1 MGKTC
6 MPNHPHSLA
15 QLVLGWFYKNRWLL
29 LLAFLL
35 GAVAH
40 YQIWSNL
47 LQNPDSIWIGQVY
60 QADHWAWLPHWET
73 MQGRWGL
80 WAVDAARGGMN
91 VAALTALPM
100 LTLYTVAAV
109 LIADLFAI
117 QGIFARLLAVL
128 LVVCA
133 PSVAA
138 VETYRY
144 CSASYALSFLLAV
157 LAVCCVAFAFAEKY
171 PRCGVAVGTLCLML
185 SLSLYQP
192 GLQLAAGLSLLVLLR
207 QILHQRR
214 DASLLRRLLVMGV
227 SGTVLYFAVYK
238 LLLAVGG
245 LQAAGYGGADVFSLA
260 NILQNLR
267 QGIPQAY
274 LDFARYYGGHNIAAN
289 GFGGR
294 VVAVLLFAVGGTAVL
309 RLLWQQHSPAAAVQ
323 AVVCAA
329 LLPLAVNLM
338 GLLLPGNSLLLRTAG
353 GMLPVLPF
361 LLSVVQAAWPQGR
374 RAAVRRSAVWV
385 LALLMVRGYA
395 LQINADA
402 LTMLAYKNQYVT
414 VLRQIEAELTAMP
427 EYRTADSIAVLGRLP
442 SENCPLEP
450 LLKDMADPFAQDT
463 IFWGMAASDRAAWIN
478 GFYEELGWQPTFC
491 DEARCIEIAASDTFG
506 AMPCYP
512 ETGSVRVVDGVLVV
526 KVSS

>member
-1 MGKTC
+1 M
-6 MPNHPHSLA
+6 
-15 QLVLGWFYKNRWLL
+15 
-29 LLAFLL
+29 
-35 GAVAH
+35 
-40 YQIWSNL
+40 
-47 LQNPDSIWIGQVY
+47 
-60 QADHWAWLPHWET
+60 
-73 MQGRWGL
+73 
-80 WAVDAARGGMN
+80 
-91 VAALTALPM
+91 
-100 LTLYTVAAV
+100 
-109 LIADLFAI
+109 
-117 QGIFARLLAVL
+117 
-128 LVVCA
+128 
-133 PSVAA
+133 
-138 VETYRY
+138 
-144 CSASYALSFLLAV
+144 
-157 LAVCCVAFAFAEKY
+157 
-171 PRCGVAVGTLCLML
+171 
-185 SLSLYQP
+185 
-192 GLQLAAGLSLLVLLR
+192 
-207 QILHQRR
+207 
-214 DASLLRRLLVMGV
+214 
-227 SGTVLYFAVYK
+227 
-238 LLLAVGG
+238 
-245 LQAAGYGGADVFSLA
+245 
-260 NILQNLR
+260 
-267 QGIPQAY
+267 
-274 LDFARYYGGHNIAAN
+274 
-289 GFGGR
+289 
-294 VVAVLLFAVGGTAVL
+294 L

-361 LLSVVQAAWPQGR
+361 LLSVAQAAWPQGR

-402 LTMLAYKNQYVT
+402 LTMLAYKKQYVT

-442 SENCPLEP
+442 SENCPLKP

>member
-1 MGKTC
+1 MEKTC

-35 GAVAH
+35 GAAAH

-157 LAVCCVAFAFAEKY
+157 LAVCCVAFAFAEKH

-245 LQAAGYGGADVFSLA
+245 LQA
-260 NILQNLR
+260 
-267 QGIPQAY
+267 
-274 LDFARYYGGHNIAAN
+274 
-289 GFGGR
+289 
-294 VVAVLLFAVGGTAVL
+294 
-309 RLLWQQHSPAAAVQ
+309 
-323 AVVCAA
+323 VVCAA

-361 LLSVVQAAWPQGR
+361 LLSVAQAAWPQGR
-374 RAAVRRSAVWV
+374 RATVRRSAVWV

>member
-6 MPNHPHSLA
+6 MPNHLHSLA

-35 GAVAH
+35 GAAVH

-73 MQGRWGL
+73 MAGPLGSVGGRRCPGRHE
-80 WAVDAARGGMN
+80 RGGPDC
-91 VAALTALPM
+91 AAHADTVHSGGSFDCGIYLRYRVSLP
-100 LTLYTVAAV
+100 ACW
-109 LIADLFAI
+109 
-117 QGIFARLLAVL
+117 QCCWSSG
-128 LVVCA
+128 A

-157 LAVCCVAFAFAEKY
+157 LAVCCVAFAFAEKH

-289 GFGGR
+289 GFGVR

-309 RLLWQQHSPAAAVQ
+309 RLLWQQHSPAAAIQ

-361 LLSVVQAAWPQGR
+361 LLSVAQAAWR
-374 RAAVRRSAVWV
+374 RAAGTVRQA
-385 LALLMVRGYA
+385 RGLGA
-395 LQINADA
+395 G
-402 LTMLAYKNQYVT
+402 
-414 VLRQIEAELTAMP
+414 TA
-427 EYRTADSIAVLGRLP
+427 
-442 SENCPLEP
+442 
-450 LLKDMADPFAQDT
+450 
-463 IFWGMAASDRAAWIN
+463 
-478 GFYEELGWQPTFC
+478 
-491 DEARCIEIAASDTFG
+491 
-506 AMPCYP
+506 
-512 ETGSVRVVDGVLVV
+512 
-526 KVSS
+526 